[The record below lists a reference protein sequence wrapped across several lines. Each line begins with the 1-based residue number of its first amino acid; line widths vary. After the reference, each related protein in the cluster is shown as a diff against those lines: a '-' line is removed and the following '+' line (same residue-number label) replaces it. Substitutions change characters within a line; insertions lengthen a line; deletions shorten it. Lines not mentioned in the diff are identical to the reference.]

1 MIHRWVKGLL
11 RLPSCLSISFQ
22 KTAEKIKIKQWYNE
36 LELFTGIFNVG
47 EKIDLPFIINFCSK
61 IYFTFKYIYTATYF
75 CNEEL
80 SVNTL

>member
-1 MIHRWVKGLL
+1 MFQSVNNYFF
-11 RLPSCLSISFQ
+11 SLSEPDRHL
-22 KTAEKIKIKQWYNE
+22 T
-36 LELFTGIFNVG
+36 FNVG